1 MINTKLSDPCVL
13 PDAKV
18 EQYTETRITWEERL
32 GGSSRTLEI
41 ETHMTADELLQL
53 VERLVTNGQRA

>member
-1 MINTKLSDPCVL
+1 MINTKLGDPCVL

-18 EQYTETRITWEERL
+18 EHYSETRITWEERL

-41 ETHMTADELLQL
+41 ETHMTADELLKL
-53 VERLVTNGQRA
+53 VERLMPNGKRS

>member
-1 MINTKLSDPCVL
+1 MINTQSSEPCVL

-18 EQYTETRITWEERL
+18 EQYSETRITWEERM

-41 ETHMTADELLQL
+41 ETHMTADELLRL

>member
-1 MINTKLSDPCVL
+1 MINTKLSETCVL

-18 EQYTETRITWEERL
+18 EKYSETRIDWEEYPD
-32 GGSSRTLEI
+32 SRTLHVEAY
-41 ETHMTADELLQL
+41 MTADELLRL

>member
-18 EQYTETRITWEERL
+18 EKISETRIDWEEYPD
-32 GGSSRTLEI
+32 SCTL
-41 ETHMTADELLQL
+41 HVVACMTADELLRL